1 MLCIISIDQAR
12 NTLIALVIAA
22 VVSLGGWVQASS
34 AQTNLIPNSSFEHDG
49 DHDGM
54 PDGWARE
61 ETRDSR
67 LLLEKEGHTS
77 TRAISIKGKGV
88 WRCRIQ
94 APLPHGW
101 YILSFWVR
109 RDGFAD
115 GEYPL
120 VRILGK
126 EITFDELF
134 SWGRWVRLSRL
145 LYLGEDQ
152 ETGAVAVVNP
162 GMRHRVWFDE
172 VSLIPFVV
180 HPLSPRQGEALS
192 HGSPLFAWTM
202 PEDGRI
208 YEIRIELSGKEGLRK
223 TYTTYSPQGN
233 LYWLNESLLPGRYHW
248 QIQVYHNGLLIAA
261 SQKIRFAVS
270 QELPPAAIKGPTLLP
285 LKSLDGIFPLG
296 IYGAPIEALPE
307 IKAAGF
313 NAIQTYRREA
323 GFLKRFIEQAQGLG
337 IQVMIP
343 PPDREGTEALA
354 AFLQEIKQSPAM
366 LAWYLAD
373 EPEGSAIPPSSIWRW
388 HQFLRSYT
396 PFPGALVLVRAKQ
409 AWDYA
414 PATDILMVDP
424 YPIPRMPI
432 TWLSDSLE
440 QAKKWAQG
448 KPVWAVIQA
457 FDWSASPLED
467 DSRSWGRDPTY
478 EEERCLS
485 YLAVVHGAQGLFY
498 YTFEGGGYRI
508 KEHPRHWAEVQ
519 QVVSEL
525 RSIYPLLL
533 APFDST
539 NKFKT
544 DHSQIHWAVKRV
556 GKGET
561 DGLIE
566 AGYYLIAV
574 NTVNS
579 PLKATF
585 SIPPLFDDKVRV
597 LFEKRS
603 LPLKGGKISDE
614 FQPYEVHIYFLA
626 PHRL

>member
-1 MLCIISIDQAR
+1 MPRS
-12 NTLIALVIAA
+12 TLIALVIAA
-22 VVSLGGWVQASS
+22 VVSLGGWIQASS
-34 AQTNLIPNSSFEHDG
+34 AQTNLIPNSSFEHDK
-49 DHDGM
+49 DHDGI
-54 PDGWARE
+54 PDNWARQG
-61 ETRDSR
+61 TRDSR
-67 LLLEKEGHTS
+67 LLLEQEGYTG
-77 TRAISIKGKGV
+77 TRAISITGKGT
-88 WRCRIQ
+88 WSCRIQ
-94 APLPHGW
+94 APVSQGW
-101 YILSFWVR
+101 YILSFWVK
-109 RDGFAD
+109 RDGFVD

-120 VRILGK
+120 VRILDK

-134 SWGRWVRLSRL
+134 TWGRWVRLSRL

-152 ETGAVAVVNP
+152 ETGAVAFINP

-172 VSLIPFVV
+172 VSLIPFAV
-180 HPLSPRQGEALS
+180 HPLSPRQGEVLS
-192 HGSPLFAWTM
+192 QGPPLFAWTM
-202 PEDGRI
+202 PEDKRI
-208 YEIRIELSGKEGLRK
+208 YEIRIELSGKQGLQK

-233 LYWLNESLLPGRYHW
+233 LYWLPEQLLPGRYHW
-248 QIQVYHNGLLIAA
+248 RIRVYHNGLRIAA
-261 SQKIRFAVS
+261 SQKIDFTVS
-270 QELPPAAIKGPTLLP
+270 QRLLPAADTGPSLLP
-285 LKSLDGIFPLG
+285 QRSLDGIFPLG

-307 IKAAGF
+307 LKATGF
-313 NAIQTYRREA
+313 NAIQTYRRDT
-323 GFLKRFIEQAQGLG
+323 GFLRRFTKQAQGLG
-337 IQVMIP
+337 LQVLIP
-343 PPDREGTEALA
+343 PPDREGKETLH

-388 HQFLRSYT
+388 RQFLRSYT

-414 PATDILMVDP
+414 PAADILMVDP
-424 YPIPRMPI
+424 YPIPRMPV

-457 FDWSASPLED
+457 FAWSASPLED
-467 DSRSWGRDPTY
+467 DSRSWGRYPTY

-498 YTFEGGGYRI
+498 YTFAGGSYRI
-508 KEHPRHWAEVQ
+508 KDHPRHWAEVK

-533 APFDST
+533 APFASAD
-539 NKFKT
+539 KLKI
-544 DHSQIHWAVKRV
+544 DHPQIHWAVKQV

-566 AGYYLIAV
+566 EGYYLIAV

-579 PLKATF
+579 PLTATF

-597 LFEKRS
+597 LFEKRKVS
-603 LPLKGGKISDE
+603 VKRDRLKDAFE
-614 FQPYEVHIYFLA
+614 PYAVHIYGPLQLD
-626 PHRL
+626 RTEGS